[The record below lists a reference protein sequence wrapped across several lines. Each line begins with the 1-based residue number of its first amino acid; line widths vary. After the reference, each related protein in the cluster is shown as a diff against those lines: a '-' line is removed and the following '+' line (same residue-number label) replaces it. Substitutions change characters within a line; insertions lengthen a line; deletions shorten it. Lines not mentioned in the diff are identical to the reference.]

1 MTKFRGI
8 FLAGL
13 MALAAIPGF
22 PAHAQ
27 VAAATTPSASVA
39 EPLVVSATRL
49 TTKGSS
55 VQLEMDFD
63 QIPAFTFHYVDAPP
77 RILVDLPATRFAEK
91 DTTLAATGLLKSVR
105 YGTMSEGRAR
115 MVLTFTH
122 PVKLV
127 RSQATVN
134 PSGTGA
140 RLLLEAERTTA
151 DDYHSLMSNQTWE
164 TAAAPEAESPVS
176 APDGPSVP
184 DPGAPLLVAVDAGH
198 GGIDTGATGADG
210 KTLEKD
216 ITLAFAQTLAAH
228 LNREPGIRAFLTR
241 DKDEFLTLTQRV
253 EIARERKAS
262 LFISFHADTLRQG
275 DIRGATVYT
284 ISDKASDKLAASLA
298 ERENFSDE
306 LAGVK
311 LPAEPEEVTDILLDL
326 TRRETQAFSVTFA
339 QEVIASFK
347 GQIGLINNPHRS
359 AGFRVLR
366 APDIPSVLLELGFL
380 SNPKDEK
387 LLLDEEWREKI
398 ATLLTDAIRRYHTP
412 DGAVAK
418 TGAD

>member
-1 MTKFRGI
+1 MAIIRGI
-8 FLAGL
+8 LVAGL
-13 MALAAIPGF
+13 LACMALPQA
-22 PAHAQ
+22 PAWAQ
-27 VAAATTPSASVA
+27 VAAATTPSASMA
-39 EPLVVSATRL
+39 EPLVASTTRL
-49 TTKGSS
+49 TAKGSS
-55 VQLEMDFD
+55 IQLEMDFD

-77 RILVDLPATRFAEK
+77 RILVDLPATRFAQK
-91 DTTLAATGLLKSVR
+91 DASIAATGLLKSVR
-105 YGTMSEGRAR
+105 YGAMSEGRAR

-122 PVKLV
+122 PVKLL
-127 RSQATVN
+127 RSQATAN
-134 PSGTGA
+134 PSGSGA
-140 RLLLEAERTTA
+140 HLLLEAERTTPEE
-151 DDYHSLMSNQTWE
+151 YRKLMSAQTWE
-164 TAAAPEAESPVS
+164 TAAAPETEATP
-176 APDGPSVP
+176 ALPDMPLTP
-184 DPGAPLLVAVDAGH
+184 EPGAPLLVAVDAGH

-216 ITLAFAQTLAAH
+216 ITLSFAKTLAEH
-228 LNREPGIRAFLTR
+228 LNREPGVQAFLTR
-241 DKDEFLTLTQRV
+241 EKDEFLSLTQRV
-253 EIARERKAS
+253 DKARERKAS

-311 LPAEPEEVTDILLDL
+311 LPSEPEEVTDILLDL

-339 QEVIASFK
+339 QQIIQSFK

-387 LLLDEEWREKI
+387 LLLDPEWREKI

-412 DGAVAK
+412 DGPVAK
-418 TGAD
+418 TNGG